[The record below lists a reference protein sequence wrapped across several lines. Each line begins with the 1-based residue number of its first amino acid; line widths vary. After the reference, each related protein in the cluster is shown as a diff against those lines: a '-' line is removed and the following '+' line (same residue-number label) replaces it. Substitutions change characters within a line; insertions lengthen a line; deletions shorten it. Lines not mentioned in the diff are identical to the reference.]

1 MDSEDSSTSAL
12 RQLLPDTR
20 EAAPREASIKYMEP
34 DFCELFV
41 RGLAGLE
48 PIRHQVQSAKAASGE
63 APRDLSDEE
72 AAEIRA
78 FGDTG

>member
-1 MDSEDSSTSAL
+1 MD
-12 RQLLPDTR
+12 R
-20 EAAPREASIKYMEP
+20 
-34 DFCELFV
+34 
-41 RGLAGLE
+41 
-48 PIRHQVQSAKAASGE
+48 IRHQVQSTKVASGQ